1 MVTGWHYCYV
11 KRYTL
16 VPSASNKLTIWSNK
30 QVRVLNWSL
39 CLLIWKFYS
48 HADVISSTAL
58 FYESLHEVYTSFL
71 QCDCSRYLVCRE
83 PLINQIYS
91 HLLSRVILRVLI
103 NFSSINKLSLTCHI
117 DLDLSIDSVQRQGYV
132 SH

>member
-16 VPSASNKLTIWSNK
+16 VPSASNKLTIWSDK

-39 CLLIWKFYS
+39 CLLIWQFYS

-58 FYESLHEVYTSFL
+58 FYEGLHEVYTSFL
-71 QCDCSRYLVCRE
+71 QCYWARYLVCRE

-91 HLLSRVILRVLI
+91 HVLSRVTLRVLI

-117 DLDLSIDSVQRQGYV
+117 DLDWSIDSVQRQGYV